1 MVEQKSPKV
10 LCWLSGR
17 LPHQEGAAGGV
28 PNAVCA
34 DSEVT
39 LIGEAMEGIPSHF
52 IRVGWSAA

>member
-1 MVEQKSPKV
+1 MVEQKGPKM
-10 LCWLSGR
+10 LCWFSGR

-39 LIGEAMEGIPSHF
+39 IIGEAIQGIRHHF
-52 IRVGWSAA
+52 FRVG